1 MEQNKLDDLTKWVK
15 QYYSSDFSIEKASSD
30 ASFRSYY
37 RVISQDDT
45 KIIMDAPPK
54 HEPLTSFLDITKRLS
69 TAGLNVPVIHEVDD
83 SKGYIL
89 MSDLGKKIYLDAL
102 NKETVYCL
110 YTDAIDALCH
120 IQNRVSSDDLK
131 KFDMKEQLIEMQLFS
146 DWFINKHLKIE
157 LSHEQEDTLEQCY
170 TEIAK
175 TLLDIPQTFIHR
187 DFHSRNLMIT
197 NKNNPGILDYQDAL
211 IGPLTYDL
219 VSLLKDCYIDWD
231 DEITYKM
238 MGSYL
243 QRLNKDVVMDHSQ
256 FEYWFDIT
264 GVQRH
269 LKAIGIFSRL
279 NYRDKKSIYLN
290 DIPRTYKYIETIA
303 TKYPEMSKLKKL
315 LLEINIKEAL

>member
-1 MEQNKLDDLTKWVK
+1 MEQNKLDGLTKWVK

-54 HEPLTSFLDITKRLS
+54 HEPLTSFLDLTKRLS

-89 MSDLGKKIYLDAL
+89 MSDLWKNIYLDAL

-120 IQNRVSSDDLK
+120 MQNLVSSDNLK
-131 KFDMKEQLIEMQLFS
+131 KFDMKEQLIEMRLFS

-170 TEIAK
+170 IEIAK

-187 DFHSRNLMIT
+187 DFHSRNLMVT
-197 NKNNPGILDYQDAL
+197 DKNNPGILDYQDAM
-211 IGPLTYDL
+211 IGPITYDL
-219 VSLLKDCYIDWD
+219 VSLLKDCYIKWD
-231 DEITYKM
+231 DELIYKMVKNYFQRLEQSITY
-238 MGSYL
+238 
-243 QRLNKDVVMDHSQ
+243 DE
-256 FEYWFDIT
+256 FEYWFDMT
-264 GVQRH
+264 GLQRH

-279 NYRDKKSIYLN
+279 YYRDKKSSYLK
-290 DIPRTYKYIETIA
+290 DIPRTLNYIVELCA
-303 TKYPEMSKLKKL
+303 KYPELHEFQILVKQ
-315 LLEINIKEAL
+315 IKSQGEL